1 MPKKTTI
8 EEAKTLSTLNIENL
22 IGSLISHEIA
32 LKAQGDED
40 STKRNKTLAF
50 EASEKSHK

>member
-8 EEAKTLSTLNIENL
+8 EEAKTLSTLSIENL

-50 EASEKSHK
+50 KASENSHK